1 MRPPFSVALLAK
13 RETEL
18 PWSWQEAGS
27 MHGVAG
33 QKPLCYLTGRQQS
46 WDLPN
51 VIYQTMTTFN
61 VCLVIIS
68 FILMQSFLLN
78 SPEPQLLFPTSMEE
92 FFLILLLRYDT
103 VITVEVSVFVE
114 GKLISFS

>member
-1 MRPPFSVALLAK
+1 
-13 RETEL
+13 
-18 PWSWQEAGS
+18 

-78 SPEPQLLFPTSMEE
+78 SPEPQLLFPTSMEG
-92 FFLILLLRYDT
+92 FFYII
-103 VITVEVSVFVE
+103 IT
-114 GKLISFS
+114 I